1 METVTYQKDE
11 KIMSALC
18 YFPFFSVI
26 ICAFALIKKPGSS
39 LVIYHIKAA
48 LALFGLWFIGLFVF
62 AIMPLFGSFTYLIF
76 LAGNVYGAYLGF
88 TGKMN
93 YIPVATWMGKFIPV
107 EKIYTILV
115 GKPYPGIQA
124 AAVVAPVVAA
134 SASVQQAVQPEVSTV
149 SPAPESAP
157 AVIQPTEQNK

>member
-18 YFPFFSVI
+18 YFPFFSVV
-26 ICAFALIKKPGSS
+26 ICAFSLIKKPGSS
-39 LVIYHIKAA
+39 LVIYHIKSA
-48 LALFGLWFIGLFVF
+48 LALFALWFVGLFVF

-93 YIPVATWMGKFIPV
+93 YIPVATWLGKFIPA
-107 EKIYTILV
+107 EKIYTILT

-124 AAVVAPVVAA
+124 SAPVAA
-134 SASVQQAVQPEVSTV
+134 SAIAAAIAQPVAQPEAPASAEA
-149 SPAPESAP
+149 SPAPA
-157 AVIQPTEQNK
+157 ATQPTEQK

>member
-26 ICAFALIKKPGSS
+26 ICAFSLIKKPGSN
-39 LVIYHIKAA
+39 LVIYHIRAA
-48 LALFGLWFIGLFVF
+48 LALFALWFIGLFVF
-62 AIMPLFGSFTYLIF
+62 AIVPLFGSFTYLIF

-88 TGKMN
+88 TGKTN
-93 YIPVATWMGKFIPV
+93 YIPVATWLGKFIPA
-107 EKIYTILV
+107 EKIYTILT
-115 GKPYPGIQA
+115 GKPYLGIQA
-124 AAVVAPVVAA
+124 AAAAPAVVAPAP
-134 SASVQQAVQPEVSTV
+134 VQQAAQPEALTA

-157 AVIQPTEQNK
+157 AAVQPTEQK